1 LINDAALV
9 EEEVGL
15 DHERKTDKLAVLERD
30 MSTSRAME
38 SITLKEVPV
47 VIMAPGHSGK
57 NGRRKQ
63 SRQKLESLYPK
74 VAFVQ
79 PRHEPLSRSS
89 RPVSNSVTPSIPSI
103 ATNSAQPAQYRVLTL
118 SREGAHSFA
127 PSPVVPSVETSL
139 DEDNTATTRQLIEE
153 GPKRLRLRF
162 FPSLEVSFDLPPD
175 YPSDAPPEI
184 KISDSSE
191 WLTQSQLDVLE
202 KKLGER
208 KCDAYVKSM
217 K

>member
-1 LINDAALV
+1 MVNDATPV
-9 EEEVGL
+9 EEEVGI
-15 DHERKTDKLAVLERD
+15 DHERKTDKLAVLEEE

-47 VIMAPGHSGK
+47 AILAPGQSAK

-63 SRQKLESLYPK
+63 SRNKLDSLYPR
-74 VAFVQ
+74 VAFIQ
-79 PRHEPLSRSS
+79 PRHESSSRSS
-89 RPVSNSVTPSIPSI
+89 RPVSNIVTPSIPSI
-103 ATNSAQPAQYRVLTL
+103 TTNSAQPAQYRVLTL
-118 SREGAHSFA
+118 SREGTHSFA
-127 PSPVVPSVETSL
+127 PSPVVPSVNKSL

-162 FPSLEVSFDLPPD
+162 FPSLEVSFDLPPG

-184 KISDSSE
+184 KVRDSSE
-191 WLTQSQLDVLE
+191 WLTPSQLDMLE